1 MRNGWVLRISCRCG
15 AVGAKAAAIGLPP
28 VRQPWLSGGR
38 AASALFALGVMLALA
53 GCARHS
59 TRTPVST
66 SPAATAPRAAGG
78 EHIVQ
83 RGDTLASIGRRYG
96 IDYPTLARLNGIG
109 PPYTIHPGQRLRLPG
124 ANSAAPA
131 APVAPP
137 GGWTWPT
144 VGTTLRG
151 YSAAHGG
158 NKGLDIAGQI
168 GQPVRAAAAGTVVYA
183 GNGLRQYGNLLIVK
197 HTEDY
202 LSAYGHLQQIAV
214 AEGSAVTVGQTI
226 ASMGSP
232 GDGRGVLHFEIR
244 YRGTPIDPAGILP
257 RSSGG

>member
-1 MRNGWVLRISCRCG
+1 MQRISCRCG
-15 AVGAKAAAIGLPP
+15 AVGVKAGAVIHPPARRPRLPD
-28 VRQPWLSGGR
+28 GR
-38 AASALFALGVMLALA
+38 AASALLALVLVLTLA

-59 TRTPVST
+59 SRPPVST
-66 SPAATAPRAAGG
+66 SPAVTAPRAAGG

-96 IDYPTLARLNGIG
+96 IDYLALARLNGIG
-109 PPYTIHPGQRLRLPG
+109 PPYAIHPGQRLRLPG
-124 ANSAAPA
+124 ATSATPA

-137 GGWTWPT
+137 GGWIWPT

-183 GNGLRQYGNLLIVK
+183 GNGLRQYGNLVIVK
-197 HTEDY
+197 HNEDY
-202 LSAYGHLQQIAV
+202 LSAYGHLQKITV
-214 AEGSAVTVGQTI
+214 AEGSAVATGQTI

-232 GDGRGVLHFEIR
+232 GDGPGVLHFEIR
-244 YRGTPIDPAGILP
+244 YRGTPIDPAGVLP
-257 RSSGG
+257 RPTGG

>member
-1 MRNGWVLRISCRCG
+1 MQRTLCRCS
-15 AVGAKAAAIGLPP
+15 AVGAKAAALHQPA
-28 VRQPWLSGGR
+28 RRPWLPDGR
-38 AASALFALGVMLALA
+38 AASALVALVVVLALT

-59 TRTPVST
+59 ARPPAST
-66 SPAATAPRAAGG
+66 SPVVAVPRPAGG
-78 EHIVQ
+78 EYLVQ

-96 IDYPTLARLNGIG
+96 IDYLALAQLNGIG

-124 ANSAAPA
+124 AASGGQP

-144 VGTTLRG
+144 AGTTLRG

-183 GNGLRQYGNLLIVK
+183 GNGLRQYGNLVIVK
-197 HTEDY
+197 HNEDY
-202 LSAYGHLQQIAV
+202 LSAYGHLQKIAV
-214 AEGSAVTVGQTI
+214 AEGSVVTTGQTI

-232 GDGRGVLHFEIR
+232 GDGPGVLHFEIR
-244 YRGTPIDPAGILP
+244 YRGTPIDPAGVLP
-257 RSSGG
+257 RPSGG

>member
-1 MRNGWVLRISCRCG
+1 MQRTSCRCG
-15 AVGAKAAAIGLPP
+15 AVGAKVAAIGLPP
-28 VRQPWLSGGR
+28 ARQPRLTDGR
-38 AASALFALGVMLALA
+38 AASVLLALGVMLVLA
-53 GCARHS
+53 GCAGHS
-59 TRTPVST
+59 TRTPVAT
-66 SPAATAPRAAGG
+66 SPAVTAPRAASG

-96 IDYPTLARLNGIG
+96 IDYLTLARLNGIG
-109 PPYTIHPGQRLRLPG
+109 PPYAIHPGQRLRLPG
-124 ANSAAPA
+124 ATSSAPA
-131 APVAPP
+131 VPVAPP

-183 GNGLRQYGNLLIVK
+183 GNGLRQYGNLVIVK

-214 AEGSAVTVGQTI
+214 AEGSAVATGQTI

-232 GDGRGVLHFEIR
+232 GDGPGVLHFEIR
-244 YRGTPIDPAGILP
+244 YRGTPIDPAGVLP
-257 RSSGG
+257 RPAGG

>member
-1 MRNGWVLRISCRCG
+1 MLRISCRCG
-15 AVGAKAAAIGLPP
+15 AVGVKAGTVDSPPARRAATPD
-28 VRQPWLSGGR
+28 GR
-38 AASALFALGVMLALA
+38 AASALLALVLALILA
-53 GCARHS
+53 GSRAVRSGHL
-59 TRTPVST
+59 PST
-66 SPAATAPRAAGG
+66 SPARHRNRRAAGG
-78 EHIVQ
+78 EHVVQ

-96 IDYPTLARLNGIG
+96 IDYLTLARLNGIG

-124 ANSAAPA
+124 ATSATPA

-183 GNGLRQYGNLLIVK
+183 GNGLRQYGNLVIVK
-197 HTEDY
+197 HNEDY
-202 LSAYGHLQQIAV
+202 LSAYGHLQKITV
-214 AEGSAVTVGQTI
+214 AEGSAVTTGQTI

-232 GDGRGVLHFEIR
+232 GDGPGVLHFEIR
-244 YRGTPIDPAGILP
+244 YRGTPIDPAGVLP
-257 RSSGG
+257 RPSGG